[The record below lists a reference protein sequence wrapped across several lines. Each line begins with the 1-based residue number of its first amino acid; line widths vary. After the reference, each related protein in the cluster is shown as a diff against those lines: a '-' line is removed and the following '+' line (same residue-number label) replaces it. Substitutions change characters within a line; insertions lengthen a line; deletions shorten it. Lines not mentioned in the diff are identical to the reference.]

1 MKKHCENCGYIAE
14 NEGEKNCPRC
24 GGELKESE
32 KVVAEWGAA
41 SPVIDSGA
49 SGSAY
54 SSVKTGGNT
63 AVDRDQAKE
72 VRFTRIQHGK
82 RRLFALAFAGL
93 LLDFLYGAGVFVCL
107 PVAILATRDILWLN
121 REKKKLSTQLV
132 WATSI
137 GYIGAVLGLVF
148 LVLMA

>member
-1 MKKHCENCGYIAE
+1 MKKHCENCGYTAE
-14 NEGEKNCPRC
+14 NEEETVCPQC
-24 GGELKESE
+24 GGTLKEPE

-41 SPVIDSGA
+41 SPVSDAGAGGGA
-49 SGSAY
+49 SSSA
-54 SSVKTGGNT
+54 KTDGNA
-63 AVDRDQAKE
+63 AVDRDQAKA

-82 RRLFALAFAGL
+82 KRLFVLAFVGL
-93 LLDFLYGAGVFVCL
+93 LLDFIYGVGAFLCL

-132 WATSI
+132 WATTI

-148 LVLMA
+148 LILMA